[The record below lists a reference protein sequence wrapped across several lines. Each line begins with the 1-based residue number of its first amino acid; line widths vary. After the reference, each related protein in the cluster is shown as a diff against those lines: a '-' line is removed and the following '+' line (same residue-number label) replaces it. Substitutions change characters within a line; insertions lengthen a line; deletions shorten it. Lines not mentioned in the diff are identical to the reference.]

1 MRFQDRDYETQLAKV
16 AWWLQLADY
25 WNERDPKFAEM
36 RERCNERKTRA
47 LTCPVGVCPPKRRGP
62 RSRRRPRFARATPPA
77 GRGYRSNSTRGAS
90 ALTNFMTSP

>member
-36 RERCNERKTRA
+36 LHTRA
-47 LTCPVGVCPPKRRGP
+47 REIQRAKDQSCAPQNYSCGDP
-62 RSRRRPRFARATPPA
+62 RTTKIVFCSR
-77 GRGYRSNSTRGAS
+77 
-90 ALTNFMTSP
+90 